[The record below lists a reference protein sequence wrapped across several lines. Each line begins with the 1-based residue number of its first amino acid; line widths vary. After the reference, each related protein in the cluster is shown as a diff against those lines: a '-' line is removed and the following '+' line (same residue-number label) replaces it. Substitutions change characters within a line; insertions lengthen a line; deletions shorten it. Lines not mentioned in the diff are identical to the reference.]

1 MSHTN
6 STNYRL
12 RIINPAF
19 AQGWQDVNASN
30 SAADEIIHTPEKH
43 LLDKD
48 ALFEAEGGY
57 AGLGVQCVAML
68 VGAGAVFATHGR
80 ISAHWKTGS
89 LRWMEWMYL
98 GSGTAAGY
106 LLGQ

>member
-19 AQGWQDVNASN
+19 AQGWEDVNATN
-30 SAADEIIHTPEKH
+30 EAADGIINTPEKY
-43 LLDKD
+43 LLNKSE
-48 ALFEAEGGY
+48 LFEAEGGL
-57 AGLGVQCVAML
+57 AGLAVQCTAML
-68 VGAGAVFATHGR
+68 VGAGAVFASQGR
-80 ISAHWKTGS
+80 ISAAWKTGS
-89 LRWMEWMYL
+89 LRWMEWMWL
-98 GSGTAAGY
+98 GSGSAAGY